1 MGKIHIEFDTEY
13 EKGDLVIFK
22 KDNRLIVGLVEG
34 YYVDSGAND
43 SIWYNI
49 RVSKD
54 FVYTY
59 SNGGDIAEWDILSK
73 IEDSDNIKKFI
84 VSGEED

>member
-1 MGKIHIEFDTEY
+1 MAKIHYEIETEY
-13 EKGDLVIFK
+13 DKGDLVVFI
-22 KDNRLIVGLVEG
+22 KDKRLLVGIVEG
-34 YYVDSGAND
+34 FYVDNGAND

-59 SNGGDIAEWDILSK
+59 SNGGDIAEYDILYK
-73 IEDSDNIKKFI
+73 IDGNERIREFI
-84 VSGEED
+84 VSAS